1 MLKHREHRDHG
12 DRGIHPF
19 NAFLVSVIL
28 VISVSLVRPGVAQ
41 NPPTA
46 SFPPSLDRHLPES
59 TEAVYR
65 ALARTYDPARAMDVV
80 VFMDRFWR
88 LAGNEGFLASQ
99 QNIRQRLEAA
109 GYESAVRS
117 DASGDTARV
126 WYEEFP
132 NSGRGWDHTTGT
144 LTLLGD
150 AGAPDEVLLSRERH
164 RVALCINSF
173 STEPGGLILPVVDVG
188 QGLSEQDYA
197 GTSVM
202 GALVLGDAPI
212 GRLWRDA
219 VQQRG
224 AVGVVS
230 TDLPSYLSPD
240 APGASPTP
248 RGQWEILQ
256 WGSIPYD
263 EALRSFGFKSTP
275 RAASRLRERLKQRP
289 ARVKVDIAS
298 TFSSAPN
305 RSLIAEIPGRVAPRD
320 RIMFVAHVQEPGAN
334 DDASGCGTL
343 SELARTMLSLV
354 KSGALPRPAR
364 TLTFM
369 WVDEVRGSRQWLQDH
384 AGEAA
389 GVKYMFSLDM
399 TGEDTMKTGGTFL
412 IERAPDPAAVWSRP
426 ADPHTEWGRGD
437 VKRDALRG
445 TLLTDLHLAVCQRRA
460 RDNGWVVRT
469 NPYEGGSDHTVFTQ
483 ATIPAILDW
492 HFTDRYYHTNLDRPD
507 KTSPVEMANVGVAI
521 GTTAWLLGNAR
532 VVDAKALGRLLMGA
546 ATARLDLEE
555 RQSRTLLSA
564 SLSTTTVATE
574 REIFDAWKQWYAEAL
589 RAVVALPV
597 GPRADELSRE
607 IDEAIEQLR
616 ERQPRG
622 F

>member
-1 MLKHREHRDHG
+1 M
-12 DRGIHPF
+12 F
-19 NAFLVSVIL
+19 SVL
-28 VISVSLVRPGVAQ
+28 LFQPGFAQ
-41 NPPTA
+41 NHQA
-46 SFPPSLDRHLPES
+46 DQSFPPALDRYLPER

-65 ALARTYDPARAMDVV
+65 ALAKTYDPARAMEVV

-99 QNIRQRLEAA
+99 QNIRQTLEAA
-109 GYESAVRS
+109 GYESSTRS
-117 DASGDTARV
+117 DAGGDKARV

-144 LTLLGD
+144 LTLLGEGD
-150 AGAPDEVLLSRERH
+150 APDEGLLSRERH

-197 GTSVM
+197 GKSVA

-224 AVGVVS
+224 AKGVVS

-248 RGQWEILQ
+248 RSQWEILQ

-263 EALRSFGFKSTP
+263 EGRRSFGFKSTP
-275 RAASRLRERLKQRP
+275 RAATRLRERLKQRP
-289 ARVKVDIAS
+289 ARAKVEIAS

-305 RSLIAEIPGRVAPRD
+305 RSLVAEIPGRVAPGE

-334 DDASGCGTL
+334 DDGSGCGTL
-343 SELARTMLSLV
+343 MELARSILSLV
-354 KSGALPRPAR
+354 NSGALPPPAR

-384 AGEAA
+384 ASDAA

-399 TGEDTMKTGGTFL
+399 TGEDTAKTGGTFL

-426 ADPHTEWGRGD
+426 SDPHTEWGRGD
-437 VKRDALRG
+437 VKRDALKG

-460 RDNGWVVRT
+460 RDNAWLVRT
-469 NPYEGGSDHTVFTQ
+469 NPYEGGSDHTAFTQ
-483 ATIPAILDW
+483 ARIPAILDW
-492 HFTDRYYHTNLDRPD
+492 HFTDRYYHSNLDRPD
-507 KTSPVEMANVGVAI
+507 KTSPAEMANVGIAI
-521 GTTAWLLGNAR
+521 GATAWLLANANIA
-532 VVDAKALGRLLMGA
+532 DAQAISRLLMSA
-546 ATARLDLEE
+546 ATARLDLED
-555 RQSRTLLSA
+555 RQSRELLSV
-564 SLSTTTVATE
+564 SPSTTTVATE
-574 REIFDAWKQWYAEAL
+574 REICDAWKQWYIEAL
-589 RAVVALPV
+589 QAVIGLPV
-597 GPRADELSRE
+597 GAASDELSRE
-607 IDEAIEQLR
+607 IDRAIRQLR